1 MKKFLMAFAV
11 VALVS
16 AYAYA
21 QEDSKADR
29 EKEADRYV
37 AAMTVKETCL
47 DTAEQMSKG
56 MPMDRRQA
64 FKDLFK
70 KYIDIPAMEKAMK
83 EAAIKNFTAGEL
95 KALADFFGSPVGKS
109 AMKKM
114 PKYAA
119 DMTPTIESEVRK
131 AQAKAASEAQNEP
144 KPGE

>member
-29 EKEADRYV
+29 EKEADRYLAV
-37 AAMTVKETCL
+37 MTVKEMFS
-47 DTAEQMSKG
+47 DMAEQMSKG
-56 MPMDRRQA
+56 MPVDKRQA
-64 FKDLFK
+64 FKDLFTK
-70 KYIDIPAMEKAMK
+70 HIDIPAMEKAMK
-83 EAAIKNFTAGEL
+83 TSLVKNFTVGEL
-95 KALADFFGSPVGKS
+95 KALADFYSSPLGKS

-114 PKYAA
+114 PKYMA
-119 DMTPTIESEVRK
+119 DLMPTIQSEVMK
-131 AQAKAASEAQNEP
+131 AQAKASSEAQNEP

>member
-11 VALVS
+11 VAMVS

-37 AAMTVKETCL
+37 AAMTVKEMCV

-83 EAAIKNFTAGEL
+83 EGLVKNFTAAEL
-95 KALADFFGSPVGKS
+95 KAMADFFGSPVGKS

-114 PKYAA
+114 PKYMA
-119 DMTPTIESEVRK
+119 DMAPTIESEVRK
-131 AQAKAASEAQNEP
+131 AQAKAASEVQNEP
-144 KPGE
+144 KAGE